1 MRDNLHAC
9 DKPSVLEFPLV
20 SKEQW
25 IDLALVLGIGMYAMI
40 KLARAAL
47 DDAAEV
53 DPLNTLVWLVST
65 YFILKG
71 ASMLVLAWLAD

>member
-1 MRDNLHAC
+1 M
-9 DKPSVLEFPLV
+9 

-25 IDLALVLGIGMYAMI
+25 VDLALVLGVGYYAMMR
-40 KLARAAL
+40 LARAAL

-53 DPLNTLVWLVST
+53 DPLSTLVWLVST